1 MEREGDLTFKELSK
15 NALKKANRTL
25 VEGVWPYKLSEAK
38 PFHMGYLSGFQAER
52 RDMESSEF
60 QGELLN
66 DVNKYGK
73 KLLRESVSGY
83 DSVDHEE
90 VRLYH

>member
-1 MEREGDLTFKELSK
+1 MEGI
-15 NALKKANRTL
+15 
-25 VEGVWPYKLSEAK
+25 WPYKLSEAK

-73 KLLRESVSGY
+73 KLLRGERQRLRFR
-83 DSVDHEE
+83 DNEE